1 MGAFFSAT
9 GLHLDMRKSILVLGL
24 LVLLIVDTF
33 AFPTKG
39 KKGGKKG
46 VKSKKNQHKTKTT
59 KATEKPTTQKST
71 ENHNK
76 TEATDKL
83 DEVTTKKTVNNKKEI
98 KVITKTKEP
107 ETASVVSKD
116 EDSAKS
122 TTQTKEN
129 LSEEEIYWDD
139 DLDEPIL
146 TLPPVGKSEA
156 LVQDLKKL
164 EDTLKFPLPSSLKD
178 AVIRSEVE
186 GGAFPQSERVM
197 EEPRGESQA
206 TSMDRLPAAER
217 VIDAQDDDKK
227 PGGVGKMKMNLNLK
241 DLDGDPTDLTI
252 GAAAVGL
259 MHQAVKSKGPS
270 NHQVNAIAGFGDE
283 IMSLI
288 NELEKDTEVKKK
300 Y

>member
-1 MGAFFSAT
+1 
-9 GLHLDMRKSILVLGL
+9 MRKSILVLGL
-24 LVLLIVDTF
+24 LALLIVDTF

-46 VKSKKNQHKTKTT
+46 VKSKKTQHKTKTT
-59 KATEKPTTQKST
+59 KVTEKPTAQKST
-71 ENHNK
+71 ENNTK

-83 DEVTTKKTVNNKKEI
+83 DKVTTKKTVNNKKEI

-107 ETASVVSKD
+107 ETAKATISKD
-116 EDSAKS
+116 EDNAKS
-122 TTQTKEN
+122 TTQAKEN

-146 TLPPVGKSEA
+146 TLPPVGRSEA

-164 EDTLKFPLPSSLKD
+164 EDTLKFPLPSRLKD

-206 TSMDRLPAAER
+206 TSMDRLPDAER

-227 PGGVGKMKMNLNLK
+227 PGGDGKMKMNLNLK

>member
-1 MGAFFSAT
+1 MGLSAT

-24 LVLLIVDTF
+24 LALLIVDTF

-46 VKSKKNQHKTKTT
+46 VKSNKKTQHKTKTT
-59 KATEKPTTQKST
+59 KETEKATT
-71 ENHNK
+71 
-76 TEATDKL
+76 
-83 DEVTTKKTVNNKKEI
+83 
-98 KVITKTKEP
+98 
-107 ETASVVSKD
+107 SKD
-116 EDSAKS
+116 EDKS
-122 TTQTKEN
+122 TTQAKEN

-146 TLPPVGKSEA
+146 TLPPVGESKA
-156 LVQDLKKL
+156 LIQDLKKL
-164 EDTLKFPLPSSLKD
+164 EDTLNFPLPSRLKD
-178 AVIRSEVE
+178 AVIRSEGD
-186 GGAFPQSERVM
+186 GGVFPQSERVM

-227 PGGVGKMKMNLNLK
+227 PGGDGKMKMNLNLK

>member
-1 MGAFFSAT
+1 
-9 GLHLDMRKSILVLGL
+9 MRKSILVLGL

-39 KKGGKKG
+39 KKIGKKG
-46 VKSKKNQHKTKTT
+46 VKSKKTQHKTKTT
-59 KATEKPTTQKST
+59 KVTEKPTTQKR
-71 ENHNK
+71 
-76 TEATDKL
+76 
-83 DEVTTKKTVNNKKEI
+83 TVNNKKEI

-107 ETASVVSKD
+107 ETAKATISKD
-116 EDSAKS
+116 EDKS
-122 TTQTKEN
+122 TTQAKEN

-146 TLPPVGKSEA
+146 TLPPVGRSEA

-164 EDTLKFPLPSSLKD
+164 EDTLKFPLLSRLKD

-227 PGGVGKMKMNLNLK
+227 PGGDGKMKMNLNLK

>member
-1 MGAFFSAT
+1 
-9 GLHLDMRKSILVLGL
+9 MRKSILVLGL
-24 LVLLIVDTF
+24 LALLIVDTF

-46 VKSKKNQHKTKTT
+46 VKSKKTQHKNKTT
-59 KATEKPTTQKST
+59 KVTEKPTTQKST
-71 ENHNK
+71 ENNTK

-83 DEVTTKKTVNNKKEI
+83 DEATTKKTVNNKKEI

-107 ETASVVSKD
+107 ETAKATISKD
-116 EDSAKS
+116 EDNPKS
-122 TTQTKEN
+122 TTQAKEN

-146 TLPPVGKSEA
+146 TLPPVGRSEA

-164 EDTLKFPLPSSLKD
+164 EDTLKFPLPSRLKD
-178 AVIRSEVE
+178 AVIRPEVE

-206 TSMDRLPAAER
+206 TSMDRLPDAER

-227 PGGVGKMKMNLNLK
+227 PGGDGKMKMNLNLK